1 MQTFDERGIM
11 MKTFEELRGRTIEAI
26 YIDEH
31 EHQLLFETE
40 DGPFIYTASGDC
52 CNTVWFAHITLPPR
66 LDGSF
71 VMSIESKDWRKSTA
85 YMGGDDAEEEAFWTL
100 LTSNG
105 YIDIEVRNSHNGY
118 YGGDVALNSTGKFN
132 MDTARKI
139 TEDF

>member
-26 YIDEH
+26 YLSASAYH
-31 EHQLLFETE
+31 LLFETT

-52 CNTVWFAHITLPPR
+52 CNTVWFAHITLPAR

-71 VMSIESKDWRKSTA
+71 VLSVDSKEWRKSTE
-85 YMGGDDAEEEAFWTL
+85 YMGGDDAEEEAFWSL
-100 LTSNG
+100 ITSNG

-118 YGGDVALNSTGKFN
+118 YGGDVALNSRCTFDMAHAK
-132 MDTARKI
+132 KI